1 MSSYLNIVIPIK
13 DKEVENSIGIVSVTA
28 SHPLYRAFSDNLNAP
43 YGREN
48 AAELEMSDIL
58 TVYDDINKE
67 IEDVKKRLNEMEK
80 HANGNMD
87 IINEILSWKDYLKEK
102 EEVYYYVKYLMSTL
116 STMREDWRKNKHIF
130 LYYYD

>member
-1 MSSYLNIVIPIK
+1 
-13 DKEVENSIGIVSVTA
+13 
-28 SHPLYRAFSDNLNAP
+28 
-43 YGREN
+43 
-48 AAELEMSDIL
+48 MSDIL

-116 STMREDWRKNKHIF
+116 STMREDWRKNKYIF